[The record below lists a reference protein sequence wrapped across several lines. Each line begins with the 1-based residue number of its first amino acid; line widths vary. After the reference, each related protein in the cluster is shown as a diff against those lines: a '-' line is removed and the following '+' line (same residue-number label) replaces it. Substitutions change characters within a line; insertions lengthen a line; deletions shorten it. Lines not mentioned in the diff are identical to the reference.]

1 MATAVI
7 SVEYIIARM
16 SIDYLIGRYVGSGI
30 SIDSLMGKYLGF
42 SIVRT
47 SLAYLGFMMY
57 VRFALTFHMPVAEE
71 RTYSFIRHRPPQA

>member
-42 SIVRT
+42 IFVRT
-47 SLAYLGFMMY
+47 PFTYLGLLCMY
-57 VRFALTFHMPVAEE
+57 FSL
-71 RTYSFIRHRPPQA
+71 